1 MSSRYEFVETR
12 ASRSLT
18 AIRFQHVTKTYQ
30 LYKNDRTR
38 LLAAFWPRTRCDS
51 VDANHDL
58 SFTIERG
65 EAVAF
70 LGQNGAGK
78 STALKMIS
86 GVTAP
91 TSGRVEIHGRV
102 SALLDLSSGFDMQLT
117 GRENL
122 ILRSRLWG
130 MTSAEIAAAMP
141 GIIDFA
147 EIGKY
152 ADQPLRTYSSG
163 MRSRLGFA
171 LASSLRPDILV
182 LDEVLSVGD
191 RAFSKKSLA
200 RMQDIMSTE
209 GVTLLFV
216 THAMDSARKFC
227 QRGLV
232 IDGGALQYDG
242 PIGQAI
248 SYYKKMSDAK

>member
-1 MSSRYEFVETR
+1 MSSRYQFIETR
-12 ASRSLT
+12 AKRSIT
-18 AIRFQHVTKTYQ
+18 AIQFQNVTKTYR
-30 LYKNDRTR
+30 LYKNDRAR
-38 LLAAFWPRTRCDS
+38 LLAALWPPTRCET

-86 GVTAP
+86 GVTVP
-91 TSGRVEIHGRV
+91 TSGRVEVHGRV

-130 MTSAEIAAAMP
+130 MGSNEIAKSLDD
-141 GIIDFA
+141 IIDFA
-147 EIGKY
+147 EVGKY

-163 MRSRLGFA
+163 MRARLGFA
-171 LASSLRPDILV
+171 FASSLRPDILI

-200 RMQDIMSTE
+200 RMKDIMSTE

-216 THAMDSARKFC
+216 THSMDSAQKFC

-232 IDGGALQYDG
+232 IDGGSLQFDG
-242 PIGQAI
+242 PIRQAA
-248 SYYKKMSDAK
+248 SYYRKMVDAK